1 MAIYQ
6 EKTQMTQRPLTA
18 AELDDA
24 RTAYNAIGRLY
35 PATSAAI
42 ELCQASYFLTGLI
55 GNRTTDGKPL
65 RSERVP
71 TAADIGKRVK
81 VRRQGGDEWFDC
93 CLVGFEKSGR
103 FVVQSLATDSI
114 TAWQYCIIDEEDG
127 QWK

>member
-6 EKTQMTQRPLTA
+6 EKTQLTQRPLTA
-18 AELDDA
+18 TELADA
-24 RTAYNAIGRLY
+24 RAAYNAIGKLY
-35 PATSAAI
+35 PATHAAT
-42 ELCQASYFLTGLI
+42 ELVAASDYLRRMMTE
-55 GNRTTDGKPL
+55 RTTDGKPI

-71 TAADIGKRVK
+71 TKDDIGKRVK

-114 TAWQYCIIDEEDG
+114 TAWQYCIIDEEGG
-127 QWK
+127 Q